1 PAPGRTRTPRPAPGG
16 EDLGGGGPQGRARRP
31 HRGAQA
37 QDRAVPHPHPQP
49 DPGRAAGQRRDAV
62 RGRAGPAAARRP
74 AAGHPLSPGG
84 RGPVQLPRGRGTGP
98 AAATVPHPG
107 ARRMR
112 DASPLGH
119 AAASAIGPSSPFP
132 GAVLFDLDGTLVDS
146 AGGIAWALD
155 RTLEDLGHAAVG
167 EALART
173 WIGEGARTLLRR
185 ALAHAGSPLT
195 RDAPGF
201 AQAFERLMHH
211 YDASLPRQARAYPG
225 AEQALRGLRARGIR
239 VALCTNKPERFID
252 RKST

>member
-1 PAPGRTRTPRPAPGG
+1 
-16 EDLGGGGPQGRARRP
+16 
-31 HRGAQA
+31 
-37 QDRAVPHPHPQP
+37 
-49 DPGRAAGQRRDAV
+49 
-62 RGRAGPAAARRP
+62 
-74 AAGHPLSPGG
+74 
-84 RGPVQLPRGRGTGP
+84 
-98 AAATVPHPG
+98 
-107 ARRMR
+107 MR

-185 ALAHAGSPLT
+185 ALAHAGSPLP

-239 VALCTNKPERFID
+239 VALCTNKPERFIGPLLETLSWRGLFD
-252 RKST
+252 AVVGGDTLPEAKPSPQPLRHLAEGFALRPADCVMVGDSRTDADAARAAGMLLVLVDYGYHRGFDLGTAEAVAITPDLRSLLVGAPD